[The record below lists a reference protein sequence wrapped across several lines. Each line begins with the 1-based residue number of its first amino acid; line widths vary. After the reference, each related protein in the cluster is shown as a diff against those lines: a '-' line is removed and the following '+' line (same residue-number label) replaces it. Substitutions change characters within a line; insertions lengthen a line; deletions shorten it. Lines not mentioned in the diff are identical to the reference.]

1 MQRVVATISFYCRL
15 VAFLN
20 CHNRWA
26 YGPPDVLANVR
37 HPILFSESEI
47 DSAQRFTGGRT
58 YFIE

>member
-20 CHNRWA
+20 CHNKWA
-26 YGPPDVLANVR
+26 HGPPDVLASVR

-47 DSAQRFTGGRT
+47 DST
-58 YFIE
+58 